1 MRMEKASAEG
11 TVAVRDVKTGWWGG
25 GHMQSPGEDFVL
37 RAVRSLWKVLIG
49 ALLDP
54 ICCC

>member
-11 TVAVRDVKTGWWGG
+11 TVAVRDEKTGWWGG
-25 GHMQSPGEDFVL
+25 RHMQSPGEDFVL
-37 RAVRSLWKVLIG
+37 RAVRSLWKVLKG

-54 ICCC
+54 TCCC